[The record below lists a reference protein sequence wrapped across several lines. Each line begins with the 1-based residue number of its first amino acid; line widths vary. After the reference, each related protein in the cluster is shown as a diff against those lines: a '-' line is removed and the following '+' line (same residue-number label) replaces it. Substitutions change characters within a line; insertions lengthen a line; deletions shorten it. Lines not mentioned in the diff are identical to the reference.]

1 MNCSSSM
8 FREMR
13 TTSSWIASS
22 GLPKPTDECW
32 NRQVWSGDSV
42 FFFTSHRSRCHC
54 ADLEAGVIEMFT
66 ESNLRYALLRRLET
80 VQLKIFETGDRAVM
94 VVSVSLVSFTPSCDF
109 LPP

>member
-1 MNCSSSM
+1 
-8 FREMR
+8 
-13 TTSSWIASS
+13 
-22 GLPKPTDECW
+22 
-32 NRQVWSGDSV
+32 
-42 FFFTSHRSRCHC
+42 
-54 ADLEAGVIEMFT
+54 MFT